1 VSEQVGTGRAEVQA
15 LQRKIDVLGQLVEVS
30 RVMNSTLALKP
41 LLDFIMQAAT
51 EITDTEAA
59 SILLVDPRTQEL
71 RFEASIGSDAE
82 ELAGIVVPREGSIA
96 GTIISED
103 RALVIDD
110 VARDPRHF
118 QGVDEKV
125 SFQTRSLLGVPMR
138 FKDRLI
144 GVLEVLNK
152 REGAFDDG
160 DVRHITIL
168 ASQAAVA
175 IENAQLVTALQK
187 AYDDLSKLDKL
198 KSDFIAVASHELRT
212 PLGVILGY
220 ASFLKEDAEGQVGQH
235 ADAVLGSALHMRA
248 LIESMENLQ
257 YVQIN
262 ESELDIRAVP
272 VGNIVR
278 VAYTDVLPLAQER
291 EELVSLEM
299 PDYEIAVLADAR
311 LMALALSNV
320 LNNAVKFTPRGG
332 QIFITVEEHPTE
344 ARISVRDTGVGL
356 PPDQQE
362 AIFKQ
367 FYQVEDPMTR
377 RHGGLG
383 LGLAITQAVIERHG
397 GRIWAES
404 PGKDQGSTFTLTIPL
419 AEPLESPRRIPP
431 NIR

>member
-1 VSEQVGTGRAEVQA
+1 MSEQVGTGRAEVQA

-41 LLDFIMQAAT
+41 LLTFIMQAAT

-272 VGNIVR
+272 VGDIVR

-377 RHGGLG
+377 SHGGLG

>member
-299 PDYEIAVLADAR
+299 PDYEIAVLADPR

>member
-1 VSEQVGTGRAEVQA
+1 
-15 LQRKIDVLGQLVEVS
+15 
-30 RVMNSTLALKP
+30 
-41 LLDFIMQAAT
+41 
-51 EITDTEAA
+51 
-59 SILLVDPRTQEL
+59 
-71 RFEASIGSDAE
+71 
-82 ELAGIVVPREGSIA
+82 
-96 GTIISED
+96 
-103 RALVIDD
+103 
-110 VARDPRHF
+110 
-118 QGVDEKV
+118 
-125 SFQTRSLLGVPMR
+125 MR

-272 VGNIVR
+272 VGDIVR

-377 RHGGLG
+377 SHGGLG